1 MVEFIISVVICFLLF
16 HIIGGLASGSGVIVG
31 GLAALA
37 RLICIIAPIY
47 FFFSWMSEDD
57 DSSDFSGFET
67 ERVIIETPDDE
78 DDENSATYD
87 GASDGSSGYDN
98 SGTSVDY
105 YQVPSTPPIE
115 RTPIRN
121 ACRACRQTGRC
132 TVCRGTGQQVS
143 AMSLVTDETVYEDC
157 KTCGGSGTCHACG
170 GDGYLDEGVDF

>member
-16 HIIGGLASGSGVIVG
+16 HIIGGLASGSGVIAG

-47 FFFSWMSEDD
+47 FFFSWMTEDD

-143 AMSLVTDETVYEDC
+143 AMSLVIDETVYEDC